1 MADTMPR
8 EIRRQHLTQFENL
21 TPREIV
27 SQLDEY
33 IVGQAAA
40 KRAVAIA
47 IRNRLRR
54 LQVPD
59 DLRDEIIPKNLILI
73 GPTGVGKTEIAR
85 RMAKLLKA
93 PFIKVEA
100 TKYTETGYVGRDVD
114 SIIRDLTEHSVR
126 LVRQER
132 LEGLQDTLAG
142 RVSDRLVDL
151 LQPLPSRPRR
161 PGARLTG
168 LSEEEREA
176 ARGQALSDA
185 AAEEEQFEQI
195 KRIREK
201 LRKQLREGKLDEQ
214 EVTIEAPEGGGKLL
228 QVFTNQGM
236 EEMGMDLQNLFDSM
250 GDKKTRK
257 RKVSIG
263 EARRIL
269 LQDEADRAID
279 MEAVVREAI
288 ERVELAGIVFID
300 EIDKIAH
307 REGEHSHG
315 PDVSREGVQRE
326 ILPLVEGTT
335 VISKYGP
342 VRTHHILFI
351 AAGAFHVSKVADLIP
366 EFQGRF
372 PLRVELESL
381 SEDDFGRILRE
392 PKNSLIRQ
400 YTALLAT
407 EGVCLSFT
415 EDALDALARIATA
428 ANRASQNIGAR
439 RLFTV
444 LEKVLEDVSF
454 NAPFPAAG
462 AGESGVAVDAAYVE
476 ARLGELLLDKD
487 VAGYIL

>member
-1 MADTMPR
+1 MHMDLKR
-8 EIRRQHLTQFENL
+8 KHLEQFENL

-27 SQLDEY
+27 ARLDEY
-33 IVGQAAA
+33 IVGQADA
-40 KRAVAIA
+40 KRAIAVA

-54 LQVPD
+54 LQVED
-59 DLRDEIIPKNLILI
+59 DLRDEIIPKNLVLI

-126 LVRQER
+126 LVRQEKFD
-132 LEGLQDTLAG
+132 GLQDTLAG
-142 RVSDRLVDL
+142 RVNDRLVDL
-151 LQPLPSRPRR
+151 LQPLPTRARR
-161 PGARLTG
+161 PGQRITG
-168 LSEEEREA
+168 ATDEEREA
-176 ARGQALSDA
+176 QREKALAEA
-185 AAEEEQFEQI
+185 AKEEEQFEQI

-201 LRKQLREGKLDEQ
+201 LRKQLKDGKLDEQ
-214 EVTIEAPEGGGKLL
+214 DVTIDAPEGSGKLL
-228 QVFTNQGM
+228 QVFTSQGM
-236 EEMGMDLQNLFDSM
+236 EEMGMDLQNLFDNM

-257 RKVSIG
+257 RKVAIG

-269 LQDEADRAID
+269 MQEEAERAID
-279 MEAVVREAI
+279 MDAVVREAV

-307 REGEHSHG
+307 REGQQSHG

-351 AAGAFHVSKVADLIP
+351 AAGAFHVSRVADLIP

-381 SEDDFGRILRE
+381 SEADFGRILRE

-407 EGVCLSFT
+407 EGVQLSFT

-428 ANRASQNIGAR
+428 VNQGGQNIGAR

-444 LEKVLEDVSF
+444 LEKVLEEVSF
-454 NAPFPAAG
+454 AAPFPEAG
-462 AGESGVAVDAAYVE
+462 AGDSAIAVDAAYVE
-476 ARLGELLLDKD
+476 ARLGELLQDKD
-487 VAGYIL
+487 TAGYIL